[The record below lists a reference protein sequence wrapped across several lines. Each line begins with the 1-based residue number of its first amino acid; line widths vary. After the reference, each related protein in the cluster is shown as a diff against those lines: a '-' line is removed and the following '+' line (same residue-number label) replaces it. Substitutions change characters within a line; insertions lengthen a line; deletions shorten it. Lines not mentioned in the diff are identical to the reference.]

1 MQKVTDQGLGK
12 RCRFASVSEADG
24 TVSQKSKEPTSIGP
38 AIEKKLCHSLARCE
52 VCGRLG
58 IPLREGG
65 W

>member
-12 RCRFASVSEADG
+12 QRRFASVSMADG
-24 TVSQKSKEPTSIGP
+24 TMSQKRKEPTSIGQ
-38 AIEKKLCHSLARCE
+38 AIEKKLGHGLARCG